1 MNEQELF
8 EKIKMNIAINNLK
21 NEYNNKHTLN
31 EEKKWRG
38 YMMKKKLVAITCGS
52 IILITGGV

>member
-31 EEKKWRG
+31 EEKN
-38 YMMKKKLVAITCGS
+38 
-52 IILITGGV
+52 GGDI